1 MIRLTRLLTLAAL
14 AAVTACGDDDTSP
27 KDTTRSVVLSFA
39 AKVDSETFSCGKT
52 AGYALGTGTLPW
64 KPKDLRFYVHDVRL
78 VTAAGVEVPVALDDE
93 ALWQNAGVALLDF
106 EDNTGTCNVGTTET
120 NTTVRG
126 TVPDGS
132 YVGLKFRVGVPV
144 AQNHL
149 NVQTAHP
156 PLANSAMYW
165 SWTGGYKFMKID
177 GTVSRPAGDATANF
191 HLGSTACTVA
201 TPGDFSTTT
210 CAKLNVPEVSF
221 AAFDAAS
228 QDVVL
233 DLQHLF
239 MESNFDT
246 EGGGAP
252 GCMSGET
259 PTADPECPAIFK
271 AVGLPFGSTAAVAQM
286 AFRVE

>member
-1 MIRLTRLLTLAAL
+1 MNRLNRILMLTTVATIAA
-14 AAVTACGDDDTSP
+14 CDSGDDTP
-27 KDTTRSVVLSFA
+27 AETTQAVVIQFA
-39 AKVDSETFSCGKT
+39 AKVGTETFSCGQT

-64 KPKDLRFYVHDVRL
+64 KPKDLRFYVHDVKL
-78 VTAAGVEVPVALDDE
+78 VTAAGAKVPVVLDDE

-106 EDNTGTCNVGTTET
+106 EDNTGTCNVGTTDT

-126 TVPDGS
+126 KVDLGT
-132 YVGLKFRVGVPV
+132 YVGLEFKVGVPV

-149 NVQTAHP
+149 NYQVAHP
-156 PLANSAMYW
+156 PLANYAMYW

-177 GTVSRPAGDATANF
+177 GTISRPAGDATANF
-191 HLGSTACTVA
+191 HLGSTSCTVG

-221 AAFDAAS
+221 AAFNVAT
-228 QDVVL
+228 QKVVL
-233 DLQHLF
+233 DLDHLF
-239 MESNFDT
+239 MGSNFDV

-259 PTADPECPAIFK
+259 PTADPECPALFAAI
-271 AVGLPFGSTAAVAQM
+271 GLPFAANPAVAQM
-286 AFRVE
+286 AFRAE